1 MFPLLPLH
9 QAEGVVEPVSAV
21 LAVLAVPVERVE
33 PVPVNPS
40 NKLQKCRVFDA
51 AFFLRSAFGTMS
63 AHPFLQETTVPIRNL
78 IFIGMVTVVSLC
90 CYSIAEKNR
99 YASVFSE
106 AMQIVRE
113 ESLVE
118 MSERELFNAAMDGM
132 LGVLDSNSGFI
143 SQTEFK
149 AFDEDLNQQFVGVGM
164 ELERDETNNCIRVVS
179 PIPGTPAYEAGF
191 QVGDVIREIDGTTT
205 AGISRQ
211 EAVQMIRGPKGES
224 VEFLVERVGR
234 PEPFNISVLRD
245 AIPVPSI
252 YGDTRNEDG
261 SWNFTLDENVRIGY
275 VRLMQFG
282 KRSTEELREALQSLE
297 GKIDG
302 FILDMRFNPGGL
314 LDAAVDISDM
324 FIGREVLIVQ
334 TRERDGNVVTRHYA
348 TSKTEL
354 DTDIPVVVIVNQYS
368 ASASEI
374 VAACLQDHDRAAVVG
389 EQTFGK
395 GTVQDLITLEKD
407 RSVMRL
413 TTASYWRPSGKNID
427 RTVLQLDDPT
437 QYGVTPTEG
446 FEVELSEDQL
456 TEIAVARS
464 QRDQRVLPAGQK
476 RLEDQEQPWLETDLP
491 LRRAVEY
498 IQSVITNDTVA
509 GL

>member
-1 MFPLLPLH
+1 M
-9 QAEGVVEPVSAV
+9 
-21 LAVLAVPVERVE
+21 
-33 PVPVNPS
+33 
-40 NKLQKCRVFDA
+40 
-51 AFFLRSAFGTMS
+51 
-63 AHPFLQETTVPIRNL
+63 PIRNL
-78 IFIGMVTVVSLC
+78 IFIGLATVISLC

-106 AMQIVRE
+106 AMQIVRN

-143 SQTEFK
+143 SQAEFK

-164 ELERDETNNCIRVVS
+164 ELERDEKNNCIRVVS
-179 PIPGTPAYEAGF
+179 PIPGTPAYKAGF

-224 VEFLVERVGR
+224 VVFLVERQGR
-234 PEPFNISVLRD
+234 SDSFNISVLRD
-245 AIPVPSI
+245 SIPVPSI

-261 SWNFTLDENVRIGY
+261 SWNFVLDDNVRIGY
-275 VRLMQFG
+275 VRLLQFG
-282 KRSTEELREALQSLE
+282 KRSTEELRDALQSLD

-354 DTDIPVVVIVNQYS
+354 DPGIPVVVIVNEYS

-427 RTVLQLDDPT
+427 RTVLELDDPT
-437 QYGVTPTEG
+437 QYGVTPNEG
-446 FEVELSEDQL
+446 FDVGLSEDQL
-456 TEIAVARS
+456 TEIALARS
-464 QRDQRVLPAGQK
+464 KRDQKVLSAGQE
-476 RLEDQEQPWLETDLP
+476 RLEPEERSWLKTDLP

-498 IQSVITNDTVA
+498 IQSVITSETIA
-509 GL
+509 GR

>member
-1 MFPLLPLH
+1 M
-9 QAEGVVEPVSAV
+9 
-21 LAVLAVPVERVE
+21 
-33 PVPVNPS
+33 
-40 NKLQKCRVFDA
+40 
-51 AFFLRSAFGTMS
+51 
-63 AHPFLQETTVPIRNL
+63 PIRNL
-78 IFIGMVTVVSLC
+78 IFIGLATVISLC

-99 YASVFSE
+99 YASIFSE
-106 AMQIVRE
+106 AMQIVRN

-143 SQTEFK
+143 SQAEFK

-164 ELERDETNNCIRVVS
+164 ELERDDKNNCIRVVS
-179 PIPGTPAYEAGF
+179 PIPGTPAYKAGF

-224 VEFLVERVGR
+224 VVFLVERQGR
-234 PEPFNISVLRD
+234 SDPFNISVLRD
-245 AIPVPSI
+245 SIPVPSI

-261 SWNFTLDENVRIGY
+261 SWNFVLDDNVRIGY
-275 VRLMQFG
+275 VRLLQFG
-282 KRSTEELREALQSLE
+282 KRSTDELRDALQSLD

-354 DTDIPVVVIVNQYS
+354 DPSIPVVVIVNEYS

-427 RTVLQLDDPT
+427 RTVLELDDPT
-437 QYGVTPTEG
+437 QYGVTPNEG
-446 FEVELSEDQL
+446 FDVDLSEDQL
-456 TEIAVARS
+456 TEIALARS
-464 QRDQRVLPAGQK
+464 KRDQKVLSAGQE
-476 RLEDQEQPWLETDLP
+476 RLEPEGRSWLETDLP

-498 IQSVITNDTVA
+498 IQSVITSETIA
-509 GL
+509 GR

>member
-1 MFPLLPLH
+1 M
-9 QAEGVVEPVSAV
+9 
-21 LAVLAVPVERVE
+21 
-33 PVPVNPS
+33 
-40 NKLQKCRVFDA
+40 
-51 AFFLRSAFGTMS
+51 
-63 AHPFLQETTVPIRNL
+63 PIRNL
-78 IFIGMVTVVSLC
+78 IFIGLATVISLC

-106 AMQIVRE
+106 AMQIVRN

-118 MSERELFNAAMDGM
+118 ISERELFNAAMDGM

-143 SQTEFK
+143 SQAEFK

-164 ELERDETNNCIRVVS
+164 ELERDDKNNCIRVVS
-179 PIPGTPAYEAGF
+179 PIPGTPAYKAGF

-224 VEFLVERVGR
+224 VVFLVERQGR
-234 PEPFNISVLRD
+234 SDPFNISVLRD
-245 AIPVPSI
+245 SIPVPSI

-261 SWNFTLDENVRIGY
+261 SWNFVLDDNVRIGY
-275 VRLMQFG
+275 VRLLQFG
-282 KRSTEELREALQSLE
+282 KRSTDELRDALQSLD

-354 DTDIPVVVIVNQYS
+354 DPSIPVVVIVNEYS

-427 RTVLQLDDPT
+427 RTVLELDDPT
-437 QYGVTPTEG
+437 QYGVTPNEG
-446 FEVELSEDQL
+446 FDVGLSEDQL
-456 TEIAVARS
+456 TEIALARS
-464 QRDQRVLPAGQK
+464 KRDQKVLSAGQE
-476 RLEDQEQPWLETDLP
+476 RLEPEGRTWLETDLP

-498 IQSVITNDTVA
+498 IQSVITSETIA
-509 GL
+509 GR